1 MKLALRVL
9 AGAAL
14 LALSIWYV
22 KPASLMRSLAGVEL
36 WLFGV
41 AVVLAVARNL
51 VAALRWGAM
60 ARALGLNAPV
70 KPALILSAR
79 SVTASIMLPGA
90 MLSGDMLRAYQLS
103 RLGNP
108 LAASAWS
115 VFLDRF
121 SGIWVLCAISALAAL
136 WLGFWAYGAVL
147 AAAFVLPLL
156 PLPLPE
162 TGKLRHMAV
171 SLRRAQPVLFAST
184 GYSFAVQVL
193 AAGVLWLC
201 GLAVGAGVSYAVML
215 AASAPIFIM
224 ASLPIGV
231 AGFGAREAASVAV
244 LAVVGV
250 PADQALATGLLY
262 GLAAVVLGILAAPLF
277 LTRASL

>member
-1 MKLALRVL
+1 MKLALRFV

-14 LALSIWYV
+14 LALVIWYV
-22 KPASLMRSLAGVEL
+22 DPRALARSLAGVDP
-36 WLFGV
+36 WLFAL
-41 AVVLAVARNL
+41 AVVFAVARNL

-79 SVTASIMLPGA
+79 SITASITLPGA
-90 MLSGDMLRAYQLS
+90 MLSGDVLRSYQLS
-103 RLGNP
+103 QLGNP

-121 SGIWVLCAISALAAL
+121 SGLWVLFGMSALAAA
-136 WLGFWAYGAVL
+136 WLGLWDYAAAL

-156 PLPLPE
+156 PLPLPARGRLGE
-162 TGKLRHMAV
+162 LASNLRKA
-171 SLRRAQPVLFAST
+171 RPVLVASA
-184 GYSFAVQVL
+184 GYSFLVQL
-193 AAGVLWLC
+193 FAAAVLWVC

-215 AASAPIFIM
+215 AAAAPIFVM

-231 AGFGAREAASVAV
+231 GGFGAREAASVAV
-244 LAVVGV
+244 LGMAGV
-250 PADQALATGLLY
+250 PPEQALAIGLLY
-262 GLAAVVLGILAAPLF
+262 GLASVVLGILVAPLF
-277 LTRASL
+277 LAKA